1 MNARIEKI
9 FKLPLYQRLL
19 LLALVIGLIGAGF
32 YFLFYAEQLEES
44 ARLEREKETLS
55 RRLEDNRRIAR
66 TLNQVKAEYEALQ
79 ARFAKALVELPNER
93 EIPTL
98 LTNISNLAREQG
110 LEILLFR
117 PQAEVVRDFYA
128 EVPVDMRIVGSYHD
142 VAMFFYRVGQ
152 LSRIVNISNVSMESA
167 RRVDGANLL
176 RVECRAT
183 TFRFVEPPPEQ
194 PAAQTST
201 RRGRSR

>member
-79 ARFAKALVELPNER
+79 ARFAKALIELPNER

-142 VAMFFYRVGQ
+142 VAMFFNQVGQ
-152 LSRIVNISNVSMESA
+152 LPRIVNISNVSMESA
-167 RRVDGANLL
+167 RRDGGANLL
-176 RVECRAT
+176 RVDCRAT
-183 TFRFVEPPPEQ
+183 TFRFVEPSPEQ

-201 RRGRSR
+201 RRGR